1 VGHQEKIGESMNQVQ
16 LIAYFTFLSLFNIY
30 WYITYFLSIRRGFME
45 KTWGIP
51 MVSLT
56 LNLAWDIS
64 GSFLA
69 PSPFAQKVANMG
81 FMLCNLFITYQ
92 MFRYWRS
99 DFKTM
104 KGYEFYFF
112 WFLAQVASFGI
123 ILVASKEMNDPL
135 LVEVGY
141 VDNFINSALFIAM
154 LYRREGL
161 LGQSIYIGI
170 SKFIGTSSVSAMWFI
185 YAWPG
190 TTAET
195 MLFLIAGIAILDI
208 SYIVLYYRK
217 AKELGIDVWRRW

>member
-1 VGHQEKIGESMNQVQ
+1 MGHEETVGGAMNQVQ
-16 LIAYFTFLSLFNIY
+16 LIAYFTFLAFFNIY
-30 WYITYFLSIRRGFME
+30 WYITYFLAIRRGFID

-64 GSFLA
+64 GSFIA
-69 PSPFAQKVANMG
+69 PSPFAQKIANMG

-92 MFRYWRS
+92 MFRFWRS
-99 DFKTM
+99 DFKNLKTD
-104 KGYEFYFF
+104 EFFLF
-112 WFLAQVASFGI
+112 WLLAQVGSFGI
-123 ILVASKEMNDPL
+123 ILVAMKEMNDPL

-161 LGQSIYIGI
+161 LGQSIYIAI
-170 SKFIGTSSVSAMWFI
+170 SKFIGTSSVSIMWFI
-185 YAWPG
+185 YKWPG
-190 TTAET
+190 TTDET
-195 MLFLIAGIAILDI
+195 MWFLISGIAILDI
-208 SYIVLYYRK
+208 LYIVLYYRK